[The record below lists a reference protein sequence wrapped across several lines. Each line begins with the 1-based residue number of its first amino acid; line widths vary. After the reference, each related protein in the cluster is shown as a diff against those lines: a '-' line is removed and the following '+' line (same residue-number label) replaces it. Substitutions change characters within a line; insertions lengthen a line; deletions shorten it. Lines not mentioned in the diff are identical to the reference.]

1 MSGSVS
7 VSPKASAAT
16 ESAAGAQKAQTTC
29 PQARQWCV
37 EYALAVS
44 EPRTDDVQVTSD
56 PQTEH
61 GAHFS
66 STFAG
71 ANGAG
76 FTIGEDPRLAF
87 TARNENAMASSEWSS
102 TALGVTCTACKGSK
116 V

>member
-1 MSGSVS
+1 MSGRVS

-29 PQARQWCV
+29 PHARQWCV
-37 EYALAVS
+37 EYARAVS
-44 EPRTDDVQVTSD
+44 LPRTDDVQVTSD

-61 GAHFS
+61 GTHFS

-71 ANGAG
+71 AKGAG
-76 FTIGEDPRLAF
+76 LTIGEDPRRAF
-87 TARNENAMASSEWSS
+87 TALKENAIASNEWSS
-102 TALGVTCTACKGSK
+102 TALGVTCTVCKGSN

>member
-1 MSGSVS
+1 MSGRVS
-7 VSPKASAAT
+7 VSPNASAAT

-37 EYALAVS
+37 LYALAVS
-44 EPRTDDVQVTSD
+44 LPRTEDVQVTSE

-61 GAHFS
+61 GAHEP

-71 ANGAG
+71 AKGAG
-76 FTIGEDPRLAF
+76 FTTGLDPRLAF
-87 TARNENAMASSEWSS
+87 TARKEKAMASNEWSS
-102 TALGVTCTACKGSK
+102 TARGVTCTACKGSN

>member
-1 MSGSVS
+1 MSGRVS

-16 ESAAGAQKAQTTC
+16 ESAAGAQKAQTTF

-61 GAHFS
+61 GAHLS
-66 STFAG
+66 LTFAG

-76 FTIGEDPRLAF
+76 FTIGEDPRRAL
-87 TARNENAMASSEWSS
+87 TARNEKAMASNEWSS
-102 TALGVTCTACKGSK
+102 TALGVTCTVCKGSN

>member
-16 ESAAGAQKAQTTC
+16 ESAAGAQKAQTTS

-37 EYALAVS
+37 EYARAVS
-44 EPRTDDVQVTSD
+44 LPLTEEVHVTSE

-61 GAHFS
+61 GAHLS

-76 FTIGEDPRLAF
+76 FTIGEDPRRAL
-87 TARNENAMASSEWSS
+87 TARNEKAMASSEWSS
-102 TALGVTCTACKGSK
+102 TALGVTCTACKGSN

>member
-1 MSGSVS
+1 MSGNVS
-7 VSPKASAAT
+7 VSPSASAAT

-29 PQARQWCV
+29 PHARQWCV
-37 EYALAVS
+37 LYARAVS
-44 EPRTDDVQVTSD
+44 LPLTEEVHVTSD
-56 PQTEH
+56 PHTEH

-76 FTIGEDPRLAF
+76 FTIGEDPRRAL
-87 TARNENAMASSEWSS
+87 TALKENAIASSEWSS
-102 TALGVTCTACKGSK
+102 TARGVTCTACKGSN

>member
-1 MSGSVS
+1 MSGRVS

-16 ESAAGAQKAQTTC
+16 ESAAGAQKAQTTF

-37 EYALAVS
+37 LYALAVS

-56 PQTEH
+56 PHTEH
-61 GAHFS
+61 GTHLS

-76 FTIGEDPRLAF
+76 FTIGEDPRRAF
-87 TARNENAMASSEWSS
+87 TARNEKAMASNEWSS
-102 TALGVTCTACKGSK
+102 TALGVTCTACKGSN